1 MTKAL
6 LNVLFA
12 CGLLSVTGYTSMAQ
26 VQSAVCPVAGKSVRL
41 VWASSL
47 AGCPFSAVIET
58 ERTQTLADGT
68 HVQTKNRDLIYRDSL
83 GRLRWEMYAP
93 TNITDNVP
101 SAPTVVQ
108 IYDPV
113 AGFAYSVRPQS
124 AIAYRTSLD
133 EAPTNPKAA
142 AQPQNSSAR
151 ASASSHAEQ
160 SRSKQSVK
168 QLEPQEMEGILVTGT
183 QTTWAIPAGAEGNDR
198 DLTVVQEIWIS
209 LEMGITLLDK
219 NSDPRSGNRE
229 SRMTNLERA
238 EPDAALFQVPADYT
252 IKSQ

>member
-26 VQSAVCPVAGKSVRL
+26 VQSAVCPLAGKSVHL
-41 VWASSL
+41 FWASSL

-68 HVQTKNRDLIYRDSL
+68 HVQTRNRDFIYRDSW

-93 TNITDNVP
+93 TKITDNVP

-124 AIAYRTSLD
+124 AIAIRTSLD
-133 EAPTNPKAA
+133 EPPSNPKVGV
-142 AQPQNSSAR
+142 QPQDSSAQ
-151 ASASSHAEQ
+151 ASASPYPQQ

-183 QTTWAIPAGAEGNDR
+183 QTRWTIPAGAEGNDR
-198 DLTVVQEIWIS
+198 DVTVVQEIWIS

-219 NSDPRSGNRE
+219 NSDLRSGDRE
-229 SRMTNLERA
+229 SRMTNLKRA
-238 EPDAALFQVPADYT
+238 EPDAALFQVPEDYT
-252 IKSQ
+252 IKNQ

>member
-1 MTKAL
+1 
-6 LNVLFA
+6 
-12 CGLLSVTGYTSMAQ
+12 
-26 VQSAVCPVAGKSVRL
+26 
-41 VWASSL
+41 
-47 AGCPFSAVIET
+47 VIET
-58 ERTQTLADGT
+58 KRTQTLADGT
-68 HVQTKNRDLIYRDSL
+68 LVQTKNRDLIYRDSL

-101 SAPTVVQ
+101 LAPTIVQ

-133 EAPTNPKAA
+133 EPPNNPKAV
-142 AQPQNSSAR
+142 AQSQNSSAQTSTSPP
-151 ASASSHAEQ
+151 ALQ
-160 SRSKQSVK
+160 SKSKQTVK

-183 QTTWAIPAGAEGNDR
+183 QTKWAIPAGVEGNDR
-198 DLTVVQEIWIS
+198 DLMVIQEIWTS

-229 SRMTNLERA
+229 SRMTNLKQA

-252 IKSQ
+252 IKNQ